1 MSFCDLHWFSNVLG
15 KAVNTWVLL
24 PDTDVK
30 GPYPVFYLLHGLSD
44 DNTIWMRRGPA
55 ARHGQSG
62 PLLLRQLPFRLPD
75 LRPCEI

>member
-30 GPYPVFYLLHGLSD
+30 GPYPDSAVGEGCDAGTMNGTYGSCDELCKTVAKCG
-44 DNTIWMRRGPA
+44 NGNKKTR
-55 ARHGQSG
+55 
-62 PLLLRQLPFRLPD
+62 
-75 LRPCEI
+75 EIF